1 MGIDIS
7 QKAVEVASENSR
19 TNETT
24 EKLKL
29 VVGDIREYNFENKFE
44 LIVSNP
50 PYVSNKEYSTLQ
62 KEITDY
68 EPLIAVTDQNDG
80 LEFYR
85 IIAGKFDSLLKPG
98 GTVYFEV
105 GQDQAESVAEI
116 LSQNGITKI
125 RFVKDLQKIDRIVV
139 GEKK

>member
-1 MGIDIS
+1 VGIDIS
-7 QKAVEVASENSR
+7 QKAVDVASENSR

-29 VVGDIREYNFENKFE
+29 VVGDIREYNFENRFE

-50 PYVSNKEYSTLQ
+50 PYVSNKEYNTLQ

>member
-1 MGIDIS
+1 VGIDIS
-7 QKAVEVASENSR
+7 QKAVDVASENSR

-98 GTVYFEV
+98 GKVYLEV

-125 RFVKDLQKIDRIVV
+125 RLVKDLQKIDRIVV

>member
-1 MGIDIS
+1 
-7 QKAVEVASENSR
+7 
-19 TNETT
+19 
-24 EKLKL
+24 
-29 VVGDIREYNFENKFE
+29 

-68 EPLIAVTDQNDG
+68 EPLIAVTDLNDG

-98 GTVYFEV
+98 GKVYLEV

-116 LSQNGITKI
+116 LAQNGITKI
-125 RFVKDLQKIDRIVV
+125 RLVKDLQKIDRIVV